1 MSRLKEMYQE
11 KIVPEFLSENF
22 KNKMAVPKLVKVV
35 INVGIGKVR
44 ENEKLVEIIKN
55 NIAAISGQKAA
66 IRKSKNAISG
76 FKVRAGDEVG
86 LTVTIRGDK
95 MYDFI
100 DKLAN
105 VTLPRVR
112 DFRGLNS
119 KSFDKNGNFT
129 LGIRENVYFPE
140 LSHSTENIHG
150 LEVTIVTT
158 AKNPTDGQK
167 LLKRLGL
174 PFRETESTKAQNGVN
189 NG

>member
-1 MSRLKEMYQE
+1 MPRIKDTYQE
-11 KIVPEFLSENF
+11 KIVPEFLKENF

-35 INVGIGKVR
+35 INVGTGKVR
-44 ENEKLVEIIKN
+44 ENEKLVEAIKH
-55 NIAAISGQKAA
+55 NISEISGQKPA
-66 IRKSKNAISG
+66 IRKSKKAISG
-76 FKVRAGDEVG
+76 FKVREGDEVG
-86 LTVTIRGDK
+86 LTVTIRGDR

-100 DKLAN
+100 DKLAS

-112 DFRGLNS
+112 DFRGLNP

-140 LSHSTENIHG
+140 VSHSTENIHG

-158 AKNPTDGQK
+158 AKNAEDGQK
-167 LLKRLGL
+167 LLSRLGL
-174 PFRETESTKAQNGVN
+174 PFGEQN